1 MIFRKRIPRGVRFFL
16 CKEEFPMLLFKPDYY
31 DCFRC
36 AAGECPDSCCKEWE
50 VEIDDASARF
60 YRTLPGTLGDCL
72 REVMRTA
79 DGKTSMSIIDGRCPM
94 WRSDGLCRIQAELG
108 ESALCETCRM
118 FPRLT
123 HDYGDFA
130 ELGLELSCP
139 EAAKLILNAPLA
151 PLMVDT
157 RPDGGTPGYDVEA
170 MASLK
175 ASREV
180 MLSILSDESHS
191 VGESLA
197 LGLLYGCQA
206 QSELDGGEESPFD
219 AGAALE
225 TAAALAKPG
234 NPADVL
240 DFFLGLEL
248 LTPQWETMLRH
259 PDPGNWTQHH
269 RALARYLT
277 QRYWLQAVSDYDL
290 YCRVKFILISCL
302 LVRLVGGDIF
312 STAQLY
318 SKEVEND
325 TDNVGAILD
334 AAYAHPAFTDDKLL
348 GMLLSRS
355 L

>member
-1 MIFRKRIPRGVRFFL
+1 
-16 CKEEFPMLLFKPDYY
+16 MLLFKPDYY

-60 YRTLPGTLGDCL
+60 YRTLPGTLGDRL

-79 DGKTSMSIIDGRCPM
+79 VGKTSMSIIDGRCPM

-325 TDNVGAILD
+325 TDNVEAILD